1 MTDEEINIAIAEAC
15 GWKFPKIKRYICG
28 ETFKV
33 VRPDGTS
40 FDLWR
45 GEVYCTNTSRSGV
58 DFNEFPF
65 RSIAEICSHAGF
77 PDYLN
82 DLNAMQE
89 AEKMLTEGSWK
100 EVIHA
105 TNKYTN
111 ELCKVIGCLDT
122 ALFQFAHAT
131 SAQRAEAF
139 LRTLNLW
146 VE

>member
-82 DLNAMQE
+82 DLNAMHE
-89 AEKMLTEGSWK
+89 AEKITLKNDALLWHKYASFLDRDYCNQPYTVGS
-100 EVIHA
+100 
-105 TNKYTN
+105 
-111 ELCKVIGCLDT
+111 T
-122 ALFQFAHAT
+122 AR
-131 SAQRAEAF
+131 QRAEAF
-139 LRTLNLW
+139 LRTINPHTA
-146 VE
+146 

>member
-77 PDYLN
+77 PDYSN
-82 DLNAMQE
+82 DLNAMHE
-89 AEKMLTEGSWK
+89 AEKMLTYEQFDEYYAQLSMK
-100 EVIHA
+100 MVYPFHA
-105 TNKYTN
+105 T
-111 ELCKVIGCLDT
+111 
-122 ALFQFAHAT
+122 AL
-131 SAQRAEAF
+131 QRAEAL

-146 VE
+146 TE